1 MPRGFVYALY
11 TRDDRA
17 TQYAKQ
23 VDRESAADLTRGWSL
38 ADPTGFPTWPLRAL
52 PRRVF
57 GVSATSG
64 RRNSTIVASVDADLW
79 TGVATQFVCETS
91 AAETPV
97 DTYTVTRRRGESFPS
112 PHPVVLP

>member
-1 MPRGFVYALY
+1 MARGFVYALY
-11 TRDDRA
+11 TRDDRV

-23 VDRESAADLTRGWSL
+23 VDAESALDPGRGWATS
-38 ADPTGFPTWPLRAL
+38 DPTGFPTWPLRAL

-64 RRNSTIVASVDADLW
+64 RRNSTIVASVDAALW
-79 TGVATQFVCETS
+79 TGLANTFVCETS
-91 AAETPV
+91 DPTQPT

-112 PHPVVLP
+112 PHPSALP